1 MKKKT
6 GIFLIIGIVL
16 ALMLTGCGKQS
27 VETETAHTT
36 EEDKLQIGLS
46 FDSFV
51 IERWLRDRDMFVSTA
66 QSLGAEVN
74 VQVAGGEVE
83 EQISQIEYFIQ
94 KKMDVIIIIPIDGDA
109 LYDVVKEAKSKGICV
124 ICYDRIIP
132 NVNADLYIT
141 IDNEMVGTLMGE
153 ALKKACPDGGNIFA
167 IYGSPTDKNVEEVE
181 KGFKDALVDSKLN
194 IVYSGYCDNWLAE
207 IAETHVNKGLE
218 VTDDIVGVMCGND
231 DLASQ
236 VVKVLSENRLAGQVA
251 VVAQD
256 AELAACQRIV
266 EGTQTMT
273 VYKPIEQEASTAA
286 TLAVMLGIVYAG
298 CFYVPVNPMNPAERL
313 RKIMEKLEPEV
324 IISDEKGK
332 EQLAVVGVG
341 LEEKVIGPETL
352 LPTTG
357 TDLSEEQR
365 SKLEQIQGQWKETDA
380 LYGIFT
386 SGSTGTPKAI
396 VVSHGAVSRFVR
408 HFTEIFEITSED
420 VIGNQA
426 PFDFDVS
433 VKDIYSS
440 IMTGAQ
446 LVLIPKEY
454 FSTPPRL
461 LDYLC
466 DKKVTNLTWAVS
478 ALTLVSA
485 LKGLNYRV
493 PESVKRVMFS
503 GEAMPP
509 KQLRIW
515 QEKLPEAKFVN
526 LYGPTEITCNCTYF
540 PIERQYEDSEKI
552 PAGKAFPGRRVILVD
567 EEGKQVT
574 EPGVQGEICSAGESL
589 ANGYYKEPEQTAE
602 KFVLYPV
609 DGTEQRM
616 YRTGDLGSYDEEG
629 NIVFAGRKDFQIKHM
644 GHRIEL
650 EEIERSMTALDG
662 VEKSCCVFDMER
674 NRIMGFYLGEKA
686 ASDVRKQMKEKLPVY
701 MVPTKLIQVDEMPLN
716 KNGKTDRNYFK
727 NYGKK

>member
-167 IYGSPTDKNVEEVE
+167 IY
-181 KGFKDALVDSKLN
+181 
-194 IVYSGYCDNWLAE
+194 YSGYCDNWLAE

-286 TLAVMLGIVYAG
+286 TLAVMLGNGEDIGSADCEY
-298 CFYVPVNPMNPAERL
+298 PVTETTNDGEYEIPYY
-313 RKIMEKLEPEV
+313 KITPVAVTKENMDEV
-324 IISDEKGK
+324 
-332 EQLAVVGVG
+332 
-341 LEEKVIGPETL
+341 VIDGGFHT
-352 LPTTG
+352 
-357 TDLSEEQR
+357 
-365 SKLEQIQGQWKETDA
+365 
-380 LYGIFT
+380 
-386 SGSTGTPKAI
+386 
-396 VVSHGAVSRFVR
+396 H
-408 HFTEIFEITSED
+408 ED
-420 VIGNQA
+420 VYLN
-426 PFDFDVS
+426 
-433 VKDIYSS
+433 VK
-440 IMTGAQ
+440 
-446 LVLIPKEY
+446 
-454 FSTPPRL
+454 
-461 LDYLC
+461 
-466 DKKVTNLTWAVS
+466 
-478 ALTLVSA
+478 
-485 LKGLNYRV
+485 
-493 PESVKRVMFS
+493 
-503 GEAMPP
+503 
-509 KQLRIW
+509 
-515 QEKLPEAKFVN
+515 
-526 LYGPTEITCNCTYF
+526 
-540 PIERQYEDSEKI
+540 
-552 PAGKAFPGRRVILVD
+552 
-567 EEGKQVT
+567 
-574 EPGVQGEICSAGESL
+574 
-589 ANGYYKEPEQTAE
+589 
-602 KFVLYPV
+602 
-609 DGTEQRM
+609 
-616 YRTGDLGSYDEEG
+616 
-629 NIVFAGRKDFQIKHM
+629 
-644 GHRIEL
+644 
-650 EEIERSMTALDG
+650 
-662 VEKSCCVFDMER
+662 
-674 NRIMGFYLGEKA
+674 
-686 ASDVRKQMKEKLPVY
+686 
-701 MVPTKLIQVDEMPLN
+701 
-716 KNGKTDRNYFK
+716 
-727 NYGKK
+727 